1 LGTRIEIDRQV
12 SLGRVKHDRLISV
25 LGTPLAV
32 APTSLESLR
41 QHMTSTISTS
51 TKFRS
56 VLAERELDHLE
67 KMLRLSRTQGPVP
80 HLNGAYW
87 TARLTFVQE
96 HFDLVAEQ
104 AKRVKALLGV
114 SATNDSMESKVGRGM
129 RSWVA

>member
-1 LGTRIEIDRQV
+1 M
-12 SLGRVKHDRLISV
+12 
-25 LGTPLAV
+25 A
-32 APTSLESLR
+32 
-41 QHMTSTISTS
+41 STISAS

-56 VLAERELDHLE
+56 VLAEGEIDHLE

-104 AKRVKALLGV
+104 AKRVKALLCV
-114 SATNDSMESKVGRGM
+114 SATNDALESKVGGDT